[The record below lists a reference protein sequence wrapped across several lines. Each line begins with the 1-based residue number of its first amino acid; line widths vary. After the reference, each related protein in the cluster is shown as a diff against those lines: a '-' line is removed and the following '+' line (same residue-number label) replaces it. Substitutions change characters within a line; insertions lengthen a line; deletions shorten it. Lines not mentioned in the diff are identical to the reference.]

1 MKARKLKSGNWNIR
15 IMINGAVYSFTDS
28 DRKTVMRQ
36 ASAFAAECRENVQ
49 NPPLYKCLEDFIT
62 ERSETLSPSTL
73 RAYES
78 IVRAIRKRN
87 PMIAQKRVVALTDKD
102 VQDIIKPLKTPKTQR
117 NYVHFLQVATDRRF
131 KVKYHNQKQRH
142 ISIPTELEV
151 AGLVEV
157 FRNSEMEIPIML
169 GAYGGLRRG
178 EISALTIDDL
188 HGDVIHITKDMVL
201 TPDGEWIVKPPKT
214 LTSNRDV
221 LLPRFVA
228 DRIRENGRITTLKPN
243 EITNRLRRKMHSLE
257 IDPPYCFH
265 SLRHFSASYLH
276 AQGVPDEYI
285 MRRGGWASSSVMQN
299 VYRHALSDKAIEME
313 QVAAS
318 AFQNP
323 FQN

>member
-1 MKARKLKSGNWNIR
+1 MQPRRLPSGAWNVR
-15 IMINGAVYSFTDS
+15 VMVNGQAYSFTDS
-28 DRKTVMRQ
+28 DRKSVMRQ

-62 ERSETLSPSTL
+62 ERFETLSPSTL

-87 PMIAQKRVVALTDKD
+87 PMLAQKRVVALTDKD

-117 NYVHFLQVATDRRF
+117 NYVHFLQTATERKY
-131 KVKYHNQKQRH
+131 KVKYRNQKQKH
-142 ISIPTELEV
+142 IAIPTELEV

-157 FRNSEMEIPIML
+157 FRNSEMEIPVML

-178 EISALTIDDL
+178 EISALTLDDL

-201 TPDGEWIVKPPKT
+201 TSDGEWIIKPPKT

-221 LLPRFVA
+221 LLPHFVA